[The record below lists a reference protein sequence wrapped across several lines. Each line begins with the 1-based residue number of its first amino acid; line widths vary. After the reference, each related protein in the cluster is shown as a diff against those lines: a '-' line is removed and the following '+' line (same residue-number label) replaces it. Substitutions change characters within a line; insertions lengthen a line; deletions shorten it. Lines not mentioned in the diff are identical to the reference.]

1 MNIFEK
7 YLNSISY
14 KFPKGYPDL
23 NDPKDLTL
31 LESLINDVLDE
42 KISLTESN
50 EAFDARIKAALG
62 VKVIPKC
69 KTPLSVGTSFSLQG
83 EDKNTW
89 SQLYPV
95 KPLKTGTQ
103 TPTAGSGN
111 GEIATYW
118 AFQHN
123 VKSINSEDGRGKENP
138 DLIIGGIGV
147 EVKSYD
153 SKTITLGK
161 FRNDTENVNLLNK
174 VFSTLSLFAEE
185 VVQANTGNFNPKSL
199 ITGFTLISGI
209 YNNPGLKK
217 LDVAKPFFNKIDILY
232 KELGLS
238 IDSASPEQ
246 ATAALLRRLL
256 WTKLSKKPNLNQE
269 IGYILNVDEEGN
281 GQFTQITKEV
291 IYNLPDENILS
302 GVAVRASEI
311 SMNFNTLFK

>member
-7 YLNSISY
+7 SLNSISY

-23 NDPKDLTL
+23 NDPKDLAL

-83 EDKNTW
+83 EDKNIW

-174 VFSTLSLFAEE
+174 VFGTL
-185 VVQANTGNFNPKSL
+185 
-199 ITGFTLISGI
+199 
-209 YNNPGLKK
+209 
-217 LDVAKPFFNKIDILY
+217 
-232 KELGLS
+232 
-238 IDSASPEQ
+238 
-246 ATAALLRRLL
+246 
-256 WTKLSKKPNLNQE
+256 
-269 IGYILNVDEEGN
+269 
-281 GQFTQITKEV
+281 
-291 IYNLPDENILS
+291 
-302 GVAVRASEI
+302 
-311 SMNFNTLFK
+311 